1 MSRDVEVT
9 PFENIYV
16 HPGIEL
22 IVTQGDLYEVRID
35 AGSNFIEQISAVVE
49 NNALTLKDK
58 SGCNWVR
65 DYGNTKVFVT
75 APNLVEI
82 YSNTDQVIR
91 SNGVLRFPL
100 LRLYSMDFFGGVG
113 TGDFIMEVDNQQLV
127 VQSNHV
133 SAFFITGK
141 TDQMLLRI
149 YNGNGK
155 FEGANFLAKEI
166 ILFHRGAN
174 DLKIHPLETL
184 TGDIYSTGDV
194 ISVHQPPHVDVNEHY
209 SGTLKFE

>member
-1 MSRDVEVT
+1 MSRDVELT

-49 NNALTLKDK
+49 NNALTLKDN

-91 SNGVLRFPL
+91 SNGVLRFPM

>member
-49 NNALTLKDK
+49 NNALTLKDN

-91 SNGVLRFPL
+91 SNGVLRFPM

>member
-22 IVTQGDLYEVRID
+22 IVTQGDLYEVRIE

-49 NNALTLKDK
+49 NNALTLKDN

-91 SNGVLRFPL
+91 SNGVLRFPM